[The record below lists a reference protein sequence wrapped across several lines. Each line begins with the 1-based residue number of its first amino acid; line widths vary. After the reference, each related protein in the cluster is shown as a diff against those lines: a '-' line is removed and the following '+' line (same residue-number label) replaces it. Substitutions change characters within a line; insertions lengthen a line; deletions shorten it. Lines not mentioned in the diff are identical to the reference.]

1 MKITQIK
8 LSIDLKG
15 QYCNH
20 WPFAKISVNNQILFD
35 GQVENAVTYDFTI
48 DAIKNNQLVIEH
60 YGKRFGEN
68 NVYDCTADQSQDC
81 VLTIKDIRFDDITV
95 IGPETMNQ
103 MFFNT
108 VWTQAQRQSMPPD
121 ALEHMSKTSCQ
132 NGTMNFNSV
141 LLLEFETPI
150 LNWLTVTKYKK
161 PVEKTA
167 YFSSHSLRWHY
178 EEDLKLIEEIKKLIQ

>member
-48 DAIKNNQLVIEH
+48 DAIKKNQLVIKH
-60 YGKRFGEN
+60 YGKRFGDD

-95 IGPETMNQ
+95 GPETMDQ

-141 LLLEFETPI
+141 FLLKFETPI

-161 PVEKTA
+161 PAEKTA
-167 YFSSHSLRWHY
+167 YFSSHALRWHY
-178 EEDLKLIEEIKKLIQ
+178 EEDLKLIAEIKKLIQ